1 MKTRSAEQTID
12 VSGIYDDET
21 LHEYLSARLR
31 FPGFYGMNWDAF
43 WDCIT
48 DDEMSGMPTVL
59 KIKGIEDL
67 RKLAP
72 ETERKFSKCLNDYS
86 EEFLDRKVIFE

>member
-1 MKTRSAEQTID
+1 MKKLNAEQTLD

-21 LHEYLSARLR
+21 LHEYLSARLG

-48 DDEMSGMPTVL
+48 DDNMSGMPKVL

-67 RKLAP
+67 RRLAP
-72 ETERKFSKCLNDYS
+72 ETERKFSKCLGDYLS
-86 EEFLDRKVIFE
+86 EIPDRKVIFE

>member
-12 VSGIYDDET
+12 VSRIYDDET
-21 LHEYLSARLR
+21 LHEYLSARLG

-48 DDEMSGMPTVL
+48 DDEMSSMPTVL

-67 RKLAP
+67 RRLAP
-72 ETERKFSKCLNDYS
+72 DTERNFSKCLNDYLA
-86 EEFLDRKVIFE
+86 EIPDRKVIFE